1 MKNCG
6 ALSAAV
12 RRFFK
17 AAVKTSFV
25 GFMFFKQVKMRGD
38 NLSYVIADEE
48 TKETAVV
55 DPGFDSDE
63 IKNLLGT
70 ENLRLIYVINT
81 HDHVD
86 HVASEDALK
95 LRFGAK
101 TVSHRLSNHAT
112 DVRVDEGDVLR
123 VGSIFIRVL
132 YTPGHTV
139 DSICLLIDGKKL
151 LTGDTLLAGTVRNT
165 ILASGDSRS
174 LYESLFGKIL
184 KLSDEVEVFPGHE
197 RGGRVSS
204 TIGEEKRVNRA
215 LQARSYAEFV
225 ELIK

>member
-1 MKNCG
+1 
-6 ALSAAV
+6 
-12 RRFFK
+12 
-17 AAVKTSFV
+17 
-25 GFMFFKQVKMRGD
+25 MFFKQIKMHGD

-63 IKNLLGT
+63 IQNLLGR
-70 ENLRLIYVINT
+70 ENLKLIYIINT

-86 HVASEDALK
+86 HIAGQDALK

-101 TVSHRLSNHAT
+101 TVSHKLSNLTT
-112 DVRVDEGDVLR
+112 DIRVDEGDVLK
-123 VGSIFIRVL
+123 VGNVSIRVL

-151 LTGDTLLAGTVRNT
+151 LTGDTLFAGSVRNT

-174 LYESLFGKIL
+174 LYESLFDKIL
-184 KLSDEVEVFPGHE
+184 KLGDDVELFPGHE
-197 RGGRVSS
+197 RGGKVSS

-215 LQARSYAEFV
+215 LQAKSYEEFV